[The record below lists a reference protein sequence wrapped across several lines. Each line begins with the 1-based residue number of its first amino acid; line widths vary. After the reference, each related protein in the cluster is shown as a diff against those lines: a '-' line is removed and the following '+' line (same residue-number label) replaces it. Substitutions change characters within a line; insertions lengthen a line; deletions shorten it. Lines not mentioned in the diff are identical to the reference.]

1 MAALLHKQEV
11 FAIVGAAMDVYNHLG
26 PGFSESV
33 YQEVLEIE
41 LANRRIPTKPQHEIS
56 IVYKGKPIKKYY
68 IADYLCYD
76 KIVVEIKALSNL
88 TLREEGQV
96 LNYLKATGMQV
107 GVLINFGS
115 YPSLE
120 WKRLVFTK
128 TNPRPAPALS
138 LREDSPEY
146 ELEIRED

>member
-1 MAALLHKQEV
+1 MAELLCKQEV
-11 FAIVGAAMDVYNHLG
+11 FAIVGAAMEVYNHLG
-26 PGFSESV
+26 PGFSEPV

-41 LANRRIPTKPQHEIS
+41 LENRCIPTKPQHEIS
-56 IVYKGKPIKKYY
+56 IIYKDKPIKKYY

-76 KIVVEIKALSNL
+76 KVVVEIKALSNL

-115 YPSLE
+115 FPSLE

-128 TNPRPAPALS
+128 TNPHLAPALG
-138 LREDSPEY
+138 LREDSSKY
-146 ELEIRED
+146 KLEIRED